1 MSEKGERPPEELNE
15 PGLSTYPYPVEMPG
29 TPIKSTDKYLCPH
42 CRAEVPVKQDCP
54 GCGEEID
61 WSKI

>member
-1 MSEKGERPPEELNE
+1 MAEEKELDE
-15 PGLSTYPYPVEMPG
+15 PNLNPYPYPVEEPG
-29 TPIKSTDKYLCPH
+29 TPIRSGDKYLCPH

-54 GCGEEID
+54 GCAEKID

>member
-1 MSEKGERPPEELNE
+1 MAKKEEQKVLYE
-15 PGLSTYPYPVEMPG
+15 PGLDPIQRPVETPA
-29 TPIKSTDKYLCPH
+29 TPIKSRDKYLCPH